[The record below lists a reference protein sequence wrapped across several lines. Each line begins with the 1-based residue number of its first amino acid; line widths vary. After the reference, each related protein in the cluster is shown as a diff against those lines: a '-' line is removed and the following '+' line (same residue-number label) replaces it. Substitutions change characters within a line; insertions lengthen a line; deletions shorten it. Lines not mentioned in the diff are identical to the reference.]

1 MAEQKNLDK
10 APSYSVSECLEKAET
25 FIQSQ
30 KLPLAIDIL
39 EKTLANHPEN
49 LNLLSKTA
57 ETHYMLK
64 DYKKAQEMNNK
75 AIQILSEMNERSEYS
90 EDINNLIVNSYW
102 LAMKIDE
109 ILSSSSKL
117 FETLENLKKTM
128 DKYPTSRRDEI
139 NKEINRISQMY
150 QSKNSFRVKFVVFL

>member
-1 MAEQKNLDK
+1 MAEQKNLEK
-10 APSYSVSECLEKAET
+10 TPSYSVSECLEKTET
-25 FIQSQ
+25 LIQNQ
-30 KLPLAIDIL
+30 EFPLAIDIL
-39 EKTLANHPEN
+39 EKTLADHPEN
-49 LNLLSKTA
+49 LNLLAKTA

-64 DYKKAQEMNNK
+64 DYKKAQEINNK
-75 AIQILSEMNERSEYS
+75 TLQILSELNEKNEIN
-90 EDINNLIVNSYW
+90 EDNNNVIVNSYW

-150 QSKNSFRVKFVVFL
+150 QSKNSFRVKFMFF